1 MSLRILVALLAFSS
15 TAFAQSEDDIKA
27 KEFLDRFDVEA
38 TDRIYQYS
46 LASWAYNTNI
56 TEENSQ
62 KVVRVQRPI
71 NAHIKR
77 CGVSYRFTSFV
88 SVFILVTR
96 GSKVERILHRNVS
109 TVPEFPHWKYH
120 RSRNQITAHLLTRQ
134 RLWCTISG

>member
-1 MSLRILVALLAFSS
+1 MSVDEVEAFRMSLRILVALLAFSS
-15 TAFAQSEDDIKA
+15 AVFAQTEDSRA
-27 KEFLDRFDVEA
+27 SEFLDRFDVEA
-38 TDRIYQYS
+38 TDLMYQYS

-56 TEENSQ
+56 TEENSN

-96 GSKVERILHRNVS
+96 GSKVERILHQNVRR
-109 TVPEFPHWKYH
+109 VPELLHCRYH
-120 RSRNQITAHLLTRQ
+120 RS
-134 RLWCTISG
+134 